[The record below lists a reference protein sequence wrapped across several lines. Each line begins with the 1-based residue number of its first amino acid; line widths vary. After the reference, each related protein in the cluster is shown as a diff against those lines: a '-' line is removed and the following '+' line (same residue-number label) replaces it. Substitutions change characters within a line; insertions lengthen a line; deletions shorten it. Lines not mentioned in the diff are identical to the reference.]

1 MKIPGEPMIGS
12 AGPGLNRGERMRRS
26 LNVKRK
32 SLSGALITWRD
43 VAAEV
48 EVDRENRRELCIL
61 WWARLD
67 ALSQGLYG

>member
-1 MKIPGEPMIGS
+1 
-12 AGPGLNRGERMRRS
+12 MRRS